1 MEPSNTSLNPSK
13 NTLDRVAQMKR
24 YVVQQM
30 NSKVQ
35 EARERETRRTQVE
48 SDLNNL
54 NVDEDYREQVMIRH
68 LQREKDLLR
77 QSRKRFTVEDFDTI
91 AIIGRGAF
99 GEVRVVRRNDISSR
113 DVYAMKSM
121 RKKDM
126 IQKHQVAHIRAERD
140 LLAAADNTWLVKLH
154 FSFQDDEYLY
164 LVMEYCPGGDLMT
177 ILMREDILSEPHTRF
192 YMSEL
197 AIAIKSVHDLG
208 FAHRDLKP
216 DNVLIDNQGH
226 VQLSDFGLAK
236 PIKTAAHDLISEC
249 QKNPQYAD
257 GPITPSHPPV
267 SRSSYKENRRKLMY
281 STVGTPDYIAPEV
294 FAQKGY
300 GLECDWWSLGVIM
313 YECLVGYPPFYA
325 EHPMETCRKI
335 VRYPETLK
343 IPPEAGLSWAAKDC
357 IFRLICGARR
367 RLTFDGIKIHS
378 FFSTCEWNDLRG
390 HEPPFS
396 LNLQGDDDHQH
407 FEIYEEEHKIGE
419 AHKSSKK
426 TSSSHFIDFTFT
438 RRPQQERPTIQAL
451 FDLEPLE
458 EQ

>member
-1 MEPSNTSLNPSK
+1 
-13 NTLDRVAQMKR
+13 
-24 YVVQQM
+24 
-30 NSKVQ
+30 
-35 EARERETRRTQVE
+35 
-48 SDLNNL
+48 
-54 NVDEDYREQVMIRH
+54 MIRH
-68 LQREKDLLR
+68 LQREKELLR
-77 QSRKRFTVEDFDTI
+77 QSRKRFTVDDFETI

-99 GEVRVVRRNDISSR
+99 GEVRVVRRNDTHNKE
-113 DVYAMKSM
+113 VYAMKSM

-126 IQKHQVAHIRAERD
+126 INKHQVAHIRAERD

-177 ILMREDILSEPHTRF
+177 VLMLEDILSETHTRF

-216 DNVLIDNQGH
+216 DNVLIDVHGH

-236 PIKTAAHDLISEC
+236 PIRTAADDFISEY
-249 QKNPQYAD
+249 QNQS
-257 GPITPSHPPV
+257 GPKTGPVSPSQPPV
-267 SRSSYKENRRKLMY
+267 SRSSYKENRRRLMY

-343 IPPEAGLSWAAKDC
+343 IPPEAGLTWAAKNC

-367 RLTFDGIKIHS
+367 RLDFEGIKIHS
-378 FFSTCEWNDLRG
+378 FFQMCNWNDLRG
-390 HEPPFS
+390 TDPPFS
-396 LNLQGDDDHQH
+396 LNLEGDDDHQH
-407 FEIYEEEHKIGE
+407 FDIFDEEEHKIGE
-419 AHKSSKK
+419 TNKSSKK
-426 TSSSHFIDFTFT
+426 TCNRKVQKTKKRKQPCSFVCLSIFS
-438 RRPQQERPTIQAL
+438 L
-451 FDLEPLE
+451 Y
-458 EQ
+458 

>member
-1 MEPSNTSLNPSK
+1 
-13 NTLDRVAQMKR
+13 
-24 YVVQQM
+24 
-30 NSKVQ
+30 
-35 EARERETRRTQVE
+35 
-48 SDLNNL
+48 
-54 NVDEDYREQVMIRH
+54 
-68 LQREKDLLR
+68 
-77 QSRKRFTVEDFDTI
+77 
-91 AIIGRGAF
+91 
-99 GEVRVVRRNDISSR
+99 
-113 DVYAMKSM
+113 
-121 RKKDM
+121 M

-140 LLAAADNTWLVKLH
+140 LLAAADNMWLVKLH
-154 FSFQDDEYLY
+154 YSFQDDEYLY

-192 YMSEL
+192 YMSDL
-197 AIAIKSVHDLG
+197 AMAIQCVHDLG

-216 DNVLIDNQGH
+216 DNVLIDREGH

-236 PIKTAAHDLISEC
+236 PIRTAKDDLVSEY
-249 QKNPQYAD
+249 QKSHNLNTD
-257 GPITPSHPPV
+257 GPVAPAQAPSN
-267 SRSSYKENRRKLMY
+267 RASYKETRRKLMY

-367 RLTFDGIKIHS
+367 RLDFDGIKVHS
-378 FFSTCEWNDLRG
+378 FFNTCNWTDLRT
-390 HEPPFS
+390 HSPPFKVKMKA
-396 LNLQGDDDHQH
+396 DDDHQN
-407 FEIYEEEHKIGE
+407 FEIYEEEHKIGNQ
-419 AHKSSKK
+419 KSSKK

-438 RRPQQERPTIQAL
+438 RRPNKERPTLAAL
-451 FDLEPLE
+451 FDTY
-458 EQ
+458 QQK

>member
-1 MEPSNTSLNPSK
+1 MAEANKVPSK
-13 NTLDRVAQMKR
+13 ATLERIAQMKQ
-24 YVVQQM
+24 YVAEQM
-30 NSKVQ
+30 QNKIR
-35 EARERETRRTQVE
+35 AAKDREDRRTQVE
-48 SDLNNL
+48 ATLNATDADTD
-54 NVDEDYREQVMIRH
+54 VREAVMIEH

-77 QSRKRFTVEDFDTI
+77 KSRKRFTVEDFDTV

-99 GEVRVVRRNDISSR
+99 GEVRVVRRNDN
-113 DVYAMKSM
+113 DDKEVYAMKSM

-140 LLAAADNTWLVKLH
+140 LLAAADNQWLVKLH
-154 FSFQDDEYLY
+154 FSLQDDEYLY

-197 AIAIKSVHDLG
+197 AMAIQCVHDLG

-216 DNVLIDNQGH
+216 DNVLIDFEGH

-236 PIKTAAHDLISEC
+236 PIRTAKDELTSEFK
-249 QKNPQYAD
+249 QAADSAGDHPVLPANP
-257 GPITPSHPPV
+257 PSN
-267 SRSSYKENRRKLMY
+267 RASYKETRRRLMY

-367 RLTFDGIKIHS
+367 RLDFEGIKVHS
-378 FFSTCEWNDLRG
+378 FFNTCNWTDLRN
-390 HEPPFS
+390 HPPPFKVKMK
-396 LNLQGDDDHQH
+396 GDDDHQN
-407 FEIYEEEHKIGE
+407 FEIYEEEHKIG
-419 AHKSSKK
+419 HQKSSKK

-438 RRPQQERPTIQAL
+438 RRPNKERPGLAAL
-451 FDLEPLE
+451 FDTYQEK
-458 EQ
+458 